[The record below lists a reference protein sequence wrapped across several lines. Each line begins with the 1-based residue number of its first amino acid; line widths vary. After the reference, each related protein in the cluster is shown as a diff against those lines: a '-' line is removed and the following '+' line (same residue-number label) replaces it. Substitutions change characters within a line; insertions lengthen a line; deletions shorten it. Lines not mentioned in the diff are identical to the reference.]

1 MLNSIY
7 SVKAFEMSAENM
19 SDHLPIELKLNH
31 PEIPDC
37 VLALNDECCINSRNR
52 NKIKWSN
59 LSSEKNTQEF
69 VTPPLADLFDMG
81 ELNNSKTVAEKISQ
95 VLVHHSLSL
104 VSPSPPKRNKSN
116 KAVTYV
122 KLPDDL
128 KTKCSS
134 CKNWFRIMGRT
145 SISP

>member
-1 MLNSIY
+1 M
-7 SVKAFEMSAENM
+7 VKSLFR
-19 SDHLPIELKLNH
+19 K
-31 PEIPDC
+31 
-37 VLALNDECCINSRNR
+37 
-52 NKIKWSN
+52 KIH
-59 LSSEKNTQEF
+59 EKF

-104 VSPSPPKRNKSN
+104 VYLSPPKRNKSN

-128 KTKCSS
+128 KT
-134 CKNWFRIMGRT
+134 N
-145 SISP
+145 